1 MRAGLLALVCLTLM
15 TGTAVDAAIIV
26 DPASAVEPH
35 AAATTYAPGTRAL
48 VSGEA
53 TAARSGT
60 ARDVFE
66 FGDDRL
72 RELPEALI
80 WLTMMLGCLG
90 VGFALHRGDTEA
102 PVRMRFP

>member
-1 MRAGLLALVCLTLM
+1 M
-15 TGTAVDAAIIV
+15 TGAAADAAIIV
-26 DPASAVEPH
+26 DRVSAAEPH
-35 AAATTYAPGTRAL
+35 AAAAMRTYAPGARAP

-60 ARDVFE
+60 ARDAFE
-66 FGDDRL
+66 LGDDRL
-72 RELPEALI
+72 GELPEALI
-80 WLTMMLGCLG
+80 WLTMMLGCLV